1 MSKRERNYHLAG
13 WLLFL
18 ICAGFFITSAAR
30 SGDALYLAGSIIFLV
45 ACIAFLIPLI
55 STGNL
60 RARTPT
66 RTEAGNAGPE
76 SRAS

>member
-18 ICAGFFITSAAR
+18 VCAGFFIISAAR
-30 SGDALYLAGSIIFLV
+30 SGDALYLAGSIVFLV
-45 ACIAFLIPLI
+45 ACIVFVIPLI
-55 STGNL
+55 STGAP
-60 RARTPT
+60 RVCKPHAEGE
-66 RTEAGNAGPE
+66 EAERE